1 MSMNWLEG
9 MNDHA
14 DGSGQPH
21 PMAMPVFAGQKLVVV
36 GGSSGMGRQTAADVV
51 AAGGSA
57 VIIGQDPG
65 KIDDT
70 VQTLAKDGP
79 AYGIAADLADRMQV
93 ERVCQQLADEHTDA
107 TLLVNAAG
115 LFIPKPFL
123 DHDGADYDS
132 YSELDPAARPGRHR
146 PRPGQH
152 HHLPA
157 VPGHRLGHRR
167 HLERRRRRHGWTQLT
182 TRPYAGPGH
191 PAHGPRPGL
200 RPGRTAG
207 HTDPGRTR

>member
-57 VIIGQDPG
+57 VIIGQDQARV
-65 KIDDT
+65 DNT

-79 AYGIAADLADRMQV
+79 AYGIAADLADRMQA
-93 ERVCQQLADEHTDA
+93 ERVCQQLADEHRPTAGSPAPSGTSTAASWPDA
-107 TLLVNAAG
+107 TNHPPVR
-115 LFIPKPFL
+115 
-123 DHDGADYDS
+123 
-132 YSELDPAARPGRHR
+132 RPGAR
-146 PRPGQH
+146 
-152 HHLPA
+152 A
-157 VPGHRLGHRR
+157 
-167 HLERRRRRHGWTQLT
+167 T
-182 TRPYAGPGH
+182 
-191 PAHGPRPGL
+191 PGL